1 MNSIGKSLQRIG
13 VWGTILGGV
22 VLILIMLLTIA
33 SVLCRLFG
41 SAIVG
46 SYEITEL
53 IIIVTVG
60 FALVYT
66 TITESNVTV
75 KLLIERF
82 SGRNQNRIMI
92 VVYLIS
98 MIFWGW
104 MALGVLRMTVTSGWM
119 ERTEIFLVSL
129 LPFRLVWGVALTL
142 LSLILFMK
150 LVEAVVR
157 EFRQ

>member
-1 MNSIGKSLQRIG
+1 
-13 VWGTILGGV
+13 
-22 VLILIMLLTIA
+22 MLLTIA

-82 SGRNQNRIMI
+82 SYRNQNRIII
-92 VVYLIS
+92 VVLPDQYD
-98 MIFWGW
+98 F
-104 MALGVLRMTVTSGWM
+104 LGLDGFGCFENDRH
-119 ERTEIFLVSL
+119 
-129 LPFRLVWGVALTL
+129 
-142 LSLILFMK
+142 
-150 LVEAVVR
+150 
-157 EFRQ
+157 